1 MSTTL
6 SGPEIRVDRLIT
18 SRGKL
23 HRLDPSAGVVHPPEH
38 VSLLAPTVAGG
49 TVGIAGEVGR
59 DVGRAVDVATGL
71 GIAVVD
77 VPGWPSVQANAAA
90 QSAQLHRKTMRLLT
104 GAGLRPVRK
113 LWEDTGPMNEDRR
126 EHHPLPVTRR
136 RFLERSA
143 MAVAGGVLFACTGGK
158 VTPRISDVTRT
169 VDTRWP
175 IKRVVY
181 VMLENRSFDNLFGR
195 FPGVEGTTVGVL
207 DGKEVPLTRCPDW
220 LPGDLPHDRAA
231 ALNCL
236 NGGKQDGF
244 WTGTYGDPWAY
255 TQFQGNEVPN
265 YWHWAREYA
274 LSDRFFSSANGP
286 SYPNH
291 FYLIAGTSGGAIDNP
306 ENIKTSAL
314 SDGRT
319 FKSWGCDAVG
329 DDVFVLTLDEHGL
342 LAKHDSCFDFRTVG
356 EQLTH
361 RGVDW
366 AFYSAA
372 PGTSGYFWNAYN
384 GVGQVFHSDLWH
396 EHTRDVTNVIDDA
409 RANRLPAV
417 TWVTPRFEL
426 SDHPPGSSAFTHNW
440 ISDVIEAIMKSDAW
454 EHTAIFLTWDEWGG
468 FYDHVAPIPVDHVG
482 LGFRVP
488 LLTISPYTVRG
499 TIDDEIGEFSTP
511 LRFIADNWD
520 LPYLTDRIANTH
532 NFEHVFDFTK
542 PPRSPAVT
550 GVRAP
555 TFGRFDQFPEDYP
568 WPNGTVPDPN
578 SF

>member
-1 MSTTL
+1 M
-6 SGPEIRVDRLIT
+6 D
-18 SRGKL
+18 
-23 HRLDPSAGVVHPPEH
+23 
-38 VSLLAPTVAGG
+38 
-49 TVGIAGEVGR
+49 
-59 DVGRAVDVATGL
+59 
-71 GIAVVD
+71 
-77 VPGWPSVQANAAA
+77 
-90 QSAQLHRKTMRLLT
+90 
-104 GAGLRPVRK
+104 
-113 LWEDTGPMNEDRR
+113 EDRR
-126 EHHPLPVTRR
+126 DHHPLPVSRR

-158 VTPRISDVTRT
+158 VVPHVVDTTPS

-181 VMLENRSFDNLFGR
+181 LMLENRSFDNVFGR
-195 FPGVEGTTVGVL
+195 FPGVEGTTVGLL

-220 LPGDLPHDRAA
+220 LPGDLPHDHAA

-274 LSDRFFSSANGP
+274 VSDHFFSSANGP

-291 FYLIAGTSGGAIDNP
+291 FFFIAGTSGGAIDNP
-306 ENIKTSAL
+306 ENIKTSTTA
-314 SDGRT
+314 DGKM

-329 DDVFVLTLDEHGL
+329 DDVFVLTLDRRGL

-361 RGVDW
+361 GGIDW

-372 PGTSGYFWNAYN
+372 PGTPGYFWNAYN
-384 GVGQVFHSDLWH
+384 GVGQVFHTDMWH
-396 EHTRDVTNVIDDA
+396 EHTRDVATVIDDVKA
-409 RANRLPAV
+409 GSLPPV

-440 ISDVIEAIMKSDAW
+440 ASDVVEAIMKSDMW
-454 EHTAIFLTWDEWGG
+454 EHTVIFLTWDEWGG
-468 FYDHVAPIPVDHVG
+468 FYDHVPPVPVDHVG

-499 TIDDEIGEFSTP
+499 TIDDEVGEFSTP
-511 LRFIADNWD
+511 LRFIADNWG
-520 LPYLTDRIANTH
+520 LPYLTDRIAKTH
-532 NFEHVFDFTK
+532 NFEHVFDFQSA
-542 PPRSPAVT
+542 PRKPAVT
-550 GVRAP
+550 GVRVK
-555 TFGRFDQFPEDYP
+555 TFGKFDQFPDNYP
-568 WPNGTVPDPN
+568 WPAGTVPDPN